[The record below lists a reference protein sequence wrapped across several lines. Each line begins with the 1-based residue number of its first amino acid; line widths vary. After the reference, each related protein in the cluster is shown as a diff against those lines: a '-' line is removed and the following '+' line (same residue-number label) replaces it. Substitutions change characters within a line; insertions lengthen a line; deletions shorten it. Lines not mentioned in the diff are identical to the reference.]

1 MLEKN
6 KYCVVIY
13 YSLFITMSGH
23 SKWHSIK
30 HKKAATDAKKGKILT
45 KHSKILMVVGRNDPN
60 PDTNAS
66 LRAAIANAK
75 ADSVPKDNI
84 ERLLKKMAGADKDA
98 AQFSEQIYEGFCP
111 GGVPFVITAIT
122 DKPMRTMPE
131 VRSAVSKAGG
141 TFGSTGT
148 VMFMFDHVGIVMVK
162 NNGRSEEALFE
173 AVIEAGGEDL
183 NYDEEESEIVTKFED
198 LAKVRDALPDLG
210 IEVKKAELQYRAKDP
225 KIIADEKE
233 IERLEAFIERVEEVD
248 DVDEVFVGFDIN

>member
-1 MLEKN
+1 
-6 KYCVVIY
+6 
-13 YSLFITMSGH
+13 MSGH
-23 SKWHSIK
+23 SKWHSIR
-30 HKKAATDAKKGKILT
+30 HKKGANDAKRGKILT
-45 KHSKILMVVGRNDPN
+45 KHSKILMVVGRSDPN

-122 DKPMRTMPE
+122 DNSMRTMPE
-131 VRSAVSKAGG
+131 VRTAVTKAGG
-141 TFGSTGT
+141 TFGSSGS
-148 VMFMFDHVGIVMVK
+148 VMFMFDHVGVVVVK
-162 NNGRSEEALFE
+162 NNSKSEDEMFE

-183 NYDEEESEIVTKFED
+183 NYDKEESEIVTKFED

-210 IEVKKAELQYRAKDP
+210 IEVKKAEPQYRAKDP
-225 KIIADEKE
+225 KILSDEAE
-233 IERLEAFIERVEEVD
+233 IEKLESFIEKVEEVD
-248 DVDEVFVGFDIN
+248 DVDDVFVGFDVV